1 MHIHSIASI
10 GQYTHTI
17 LHYNLYRLHLSSLLK
32 YTELAKDQLT
42 ECVTA
47 NGPLTLLSPSQKD
60 EVLWFSKMTWNIA
73 LEAGDSPRDMM
84 RAFDVCQKVCVH
96 IYIYIYIYIFMAS
109 LLFLTSYIT
118 CCLMTI
124 QRLTES
130 KRVI

>member
-1 MHIHSIASI
+1 MHSHSIASI

-96 IYIYIYIYIFMAS
+96 IS
-109 LLFLTSYIT
+109 LSLSLSLSLW
-118 CCLMTI
+118 CLSSFS
-124 QRLTES
+124 L
-130 KRVI
+130 VISLVA

>member
-1 MHIHSIASI
+1 MHNHSIASI

-17 LHYNLYRLHLSSLLK
+17 LHYNFYRLHLSSLLK

-96 IYIYIYIYIFMAS
+96 ISLSLSLFMAS